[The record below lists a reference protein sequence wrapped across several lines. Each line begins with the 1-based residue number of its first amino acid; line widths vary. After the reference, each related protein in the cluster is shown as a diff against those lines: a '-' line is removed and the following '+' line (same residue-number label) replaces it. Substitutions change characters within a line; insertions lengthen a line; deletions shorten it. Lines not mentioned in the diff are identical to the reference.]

1 MVLGQLDEK
10 QSISEIK
17 NLLKTFKDLQK
28 TSPLLQHAEYR
39 FLVGAPPQE
48 KSEYMGGRD
57 QTGEG
62 ETRYYSAK
70 KEEGQS
76 SSCGTTG

>member
-1 MVLGQLDEK
+1 VVLGQLDEK

-48 KSEYMGGRD
+48 KSEYTEGRD
-57 QTGEG
+57 QTGG
-62 ETRYYSAK
+62 GQTTCYSK
-70 KEEGQS
+70 KEKGQS
-76 SSCGTTG
+76 SCCGTTG

>member
-28 TSPLLQHAEYR
+28 TSLLLQHAEYR
-39 FLVGAPPQE
+39 FLVGDPPQE
-48 KSEYMGGRD
+48 KSEYMGGRG
-57 QTGEG
+57 QTGG
-62 ETRYYSAK
+62 R
-70 KEEGQS
+70 
-76 SSCGTTG
+76 

>member
-48 KSEYMGGRD
+48 KSEYTEGRD
-57 QTGEG
+57 QTGG
-62 ETRYYSAK
+62 R
-70 KEEGQS
+70 
-76 SSCGTTG
+76 